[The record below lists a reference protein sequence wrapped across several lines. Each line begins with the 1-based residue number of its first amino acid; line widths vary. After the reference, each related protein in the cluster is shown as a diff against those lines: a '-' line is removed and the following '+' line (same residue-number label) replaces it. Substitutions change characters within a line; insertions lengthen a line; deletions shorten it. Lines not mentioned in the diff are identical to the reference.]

1 MEEAKLDSNVVEAES
16 QVEEVSE
23 IDQEELEKE
32 KVQEYYERNHWRITF
47 KRMLRDWR
55 LYVMLIPLAL
65 VFIFWRYLPMYGLL
79 IAFKNFQNDG
89 IISADFIGF
98 AGFAKLWVDPLF
110 WRAFRNTFMLSFY
123 GLLFGF
129 PFPIILALLFS
140 EVKNQV
146 YRTILQV
153 LSYLPKFVSLV
164 VVTTLITL
172 LCAKSNETYSGGVI
186 TQLFMNLGWLP
197 QGGNLLGDNGT
208 YFRAIYQ
215 VSGIWEAAGYGS
227 IVYFAAILSISPT
240 SYEAARMDG
249 ANKWAQIRYVTFPGI
264 ASTLTIMLILE
275 MGKMFT
281 VGYEKVYL
289 LYNDNMFETADI
301 VSTYVM
307 RNTGMS
313 DGATSTSAIKYAMSS
328 AADLFNALIA
338 MLLVIGS
345 NMVARQVSDTSL
357 Y

>member
-1 MEEAKLDSNVVEAES
+1 MEEAKLDSNVVEL
-16 QVEEVSE
+16 
-23 IDQEELEKE
+23 DPELEKE

-79 IAFKNFQNDG
+79 VAFKYYDNNG

-123 GLLFGF
+123 GLIFGF

-140 EVKNQV
+140 EVKNQA
-146 YRTILQV
+146 YRTVLQV

-172 LCAKSNETYSGGVI
+172 LCANQTATYSGGLI
-186 TQLFMNLGWLP
+186 TKLLVNLGWIEP
-197 QGGNLLGDNGT
+197 GTNLLKDGVGA

-264 ASTLTIMLILE
+264 GSTLTIMLILE

-289 LYNDNMFETADI
+289 LYSDKIYETADI

-313 DGATSTSAIKYAMSS
+313 EGGGQISAIKYAMSS

-338 MLLVIGS
+338 MFLVIGS